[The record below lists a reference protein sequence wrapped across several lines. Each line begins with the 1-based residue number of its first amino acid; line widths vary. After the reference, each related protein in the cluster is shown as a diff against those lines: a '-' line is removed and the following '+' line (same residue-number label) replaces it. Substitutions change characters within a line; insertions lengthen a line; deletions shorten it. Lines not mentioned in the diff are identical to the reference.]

1 VIAVAAVHAFDF
13 ETAKNTSLW
22 TVAVAVLLA
31 LLAVWVVKEVV
42 KKVLT
47 VVILLAIAG
56 LAWSQRAELTDCADQ
71 VQATIAAGGVPD
83 TTCTF
88 FAQDV
93 TVPGTA
99 TLLGPDGTAATT
111 TTTTTTTPP

>member
-1 VIAVAAVHAFDF
+1 VDHVLAFDF

-22 TVAVAVLLA
+22 TVSVAVVLA
-31 LLAVWVVKEVV
+31 LIAVWVVKEVV

-56 LAWSQRAELTDCADQ
+56 LAWSQRAELTACADEVRQ
-71 VQATIAAGGVPD
+71 TVDADALPD

-88 FAQDV
+88 FGQSV
-93 TVPGTA
+93 TVPGRT
-99 TLLGPDGTAATT
+99 TLLGPGAATT
-111 TTTTTTTPP
+111 TTTTVAT

>member
-1 VIAVAAVHAFDF
+1 M
-13 ETAKNTSLW
+13 S
-22 TVAVAVLLA
+22 VAVLLA

-56 LAWSQRAELTDCADQ
+56 LAWSQRAELTDCADE
-71 VQATIAAGGVPD
+71 VARRPSTPRPMPD

-88 FAQDV
+88 FGQDV
-93 TVPGTA
+93 TVPGRT
-99 TLLGPDGTAATT
+99 TLLGPDGRHDDHDAIAVG
-111 TTTTTTTPP
+111 

>member
-1 VIAVAAVHAFDF
+1 VSTVLAVDF

-22 TVAVAVLLA
+22 TVAAAVVLA
-31 LLAVWVVKEVV
+31 LAAVWLVKEVV

-56 LAWSQRAELTDCADQ
+56 LAWSQRAELTACADE
-71 VQATIAAGGVPD
+71 VRGTVEAGLAPD

-88 FAQDV
+88 FGQQV
-93 TVPGTA
+93 TVPGRT
-99 TLLGPDGTAATT
+99 TLLEPDAATT
-111 TTTTTTTPP
+111 TTTTLAVS

>member
-1 VIAVAAVHAFDF
+1 LIVVETVLAFDF

-22 TVAVAVLLA
+22 TVSIAVLLA

-71 VQATIAAGGVPD
+71 VRTTIDAGAEPD

-88 FAQDV
+88 FGQAV
-93 TVPGTA
+93 TVPGRT
-99 TLLGPDGTAATT
+99 TLLGPEGATT
-111 TTTTTTTPP
+111 TTSTTIAVG

>member
-1 VIAVAAVHAFDF
+1 VEAVFAFEL

-22 TVAVAVLLA
+22 TVSVAVVLA
-31 LLAVWVVKEVV
+31 LLAVWIVKEVV

-56 LAWSQRAELTDCADQ
+56 LAWSQRTELTACADE
-71 VQATIAAGGVPD
+71 VRTTLDAGAQPD

-88 FAQDV
+88 FGQDV
-93 TVPGTA
+93 TVPGRT
-99 TLLGPDGTAATT
+99 TLLGPDVSTT
-111 TTTTTTTPP
+111 TTSPT

>member
-1 VIAVAAVHAFDF
+1 MESLLAFDF

-22 TVAVAVLLA
+22 TVSVAVVLA
-31 LLAVWVVKEVV
+31 LVAVWVVKEVV

-71 VQATIAAGGVPD
+71 VRTTIDAGAVPD

-88 FAQDV
+88 FGQAV
-93 TVPGTA
+93 TVPGRA
-99 TLLGPDGTAATT
+99 TLLDPEGATT
-111 TTTTTTTPP
+111 TSSTVPVG

>member
-1 VIAVAAVHAFDF
+1 LIVVKIVLAFDF

-22 TVAVAVLLA
+22 TVSIAVLLA

-47 VVILLAIAG
+47 VAILLAIAG

-71 VQATIAAGGVPD
+71 VRTTIDAGAGPD

-88 FAQDV
+88 FGQAV
-93 TVPGTA
+93 TVPGRT
-99 TLLGPDGTAATT
+99 TLLGPEGATT
-111 TTTTTTTPP
+111 TTSTTIAVG

>member
-1 VIAVAAVHAFDF
+1 VSTVFAVDF

-22 TVAVAVLLA
+22 TVSVAVVLA
-31 LLAVWVVKEVV
+31 LLAVWVVKEVI

-56 LAWSQRAELTDCADQ
+56 LAWSQRAELTDCADE
-71 VQATIAAGGVPD
+71 VRGTVTAGAMPD

-88 FAQDV
+88 FGQEV
-93 TVPGTA
+93 TVPGRA
-99 TLLGPDGTAATT
+99 TLLGPEVPTT
-111 TTTTTTTPP
+111 TTVAVS

>member
-1 VIAVAAVHAFDF
+1 VDAVLAFEF

-22 TVAVAVLLA
+22 TVSVAVVLA

-42 KKVLT
+42 KKVFT

-56 LAWSQRAELTDCADQ
+56 LAWSQRAELTACADE
-71 VQATIAAGGVPD
+71 VQKTVDAAAMPD

-88 FAQDV
+88 FGRDV
-93 TVPGTA
+93 TVPGRVTV
-99 TLLGPDGTAATT
+99 TTPDGAATT
-111 TTTTTTTPP
+111 TTTLVG